1 MKKIAA
7 LVLVTLIAVLAIMPV
22 AFAETDD
29 KLPIDVEELRS
40 TGFQGFYPPAEVE
53 AAPVDDA
60 PQTADAAPVALLV
73 SLMAVSAAAFVACK
87 H

>member
-22 AFAETDD
+22 ALADNKVD
-29 KLPIDVEELRS
+29 PELKQPE
-40 TGFQGFYPPAEVE
+40 GFQGFYIAEVE
-53 AAPVDDA
+53 EAEVAETVVAPK
-60 PQTADAAPVALLV
+60 TADAAPVALLV

>member
-22 AFAETDD
+22 AFADYD
-29 KLPIDVEELRS
+29 PEEKQPE
-40 TGFQGFYPPAEVE
+40 GYQGFYFAPAEVE
-53 AAPVDDA
+53 EVAETTTAPK
-60 PQTADAAPVALLV
+60 TADAAPVALLV